1 MEYNVKI
8 DGFNVTDTQTKNTS
22 QNERIKDL
30 EITYYSNGEEY
41 VNSLRYEGVTEE
53 KIEKVKE
60 KLFEYT
66 LYNLN
71 CKRMSEV
78 IPLFTI
84 ISEVERIIYDN

>member
-41 VNSLRYEGVTEE
+41 VNSFRYEGVTEE

-78 IPLFTI
+78 IPFFTI
-84 ISEVERIIYDN
+84 ISEVERIIYDK